1 MATNNL
7 LNSVQKHDTIALG
20 EVRAELERI
29 ERQLI
34 PLLITIQ
41 RMLGKEPS
49 ITTREQRRQAA
60 N

>member
-1 MATNNL
+1 MNNSL
-7 LNSVQKHDTIALG
+7 LKSVQNYDTIPI

-34 PLLITIQ
+34 PLLISIQ
-41 RMLGKEPS
+41 RILGKEPS
-49 ITTREQRRQAA
+49 IITRECRRRQTV